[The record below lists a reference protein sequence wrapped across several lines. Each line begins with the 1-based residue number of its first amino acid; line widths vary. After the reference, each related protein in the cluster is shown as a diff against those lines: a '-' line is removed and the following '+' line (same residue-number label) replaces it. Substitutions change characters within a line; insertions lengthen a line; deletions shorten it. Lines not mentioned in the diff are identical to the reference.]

1 MNNTQSRPGTTKLVG
16 LALALGVGVVGCSSH
31 PTTPT
36 ASSTAGESSSSVVA
50 QGLVDVAAVW
60 ETHPMPPCARV
71 VIGNATASPG
81 LVLPSDESVAEVL
94 RGVRSPAPEEWVR
107 EKLGWV
113 TKWLG
118 KTRADIISDPSSPGV
133 PAQSKRFGLYVEHIK
148 SELTAG
154 QDISDSALDGR
165 FPEGCA

>member
-1 MNNTQSRPGTTKLVG
+1 MRK
-16 LALALGVGVVGCSSH
+16 
-31 PTTPT
+31 
-36 ASSTAGESSSSVVA
+36 
-50 QGLVDVAAVW
+50 
-60 ETHPMPPCARV
+60 
-71 VIGNATASPG
+71 
-81 LVLPSDESVAEVL
+81 
-94 RGVRSPAPEEWVR
+94 
-107 EKLGWV
+107 KLGWV